1 MVDLQP
7 QGEQVLCACVLLSC
21 SVKQMISLFSFLLFI
36 QNAHRRFTILLKFF
50 MLLYICYEIHY
61 IEIMVAVQTIK
72 GNPFIARLC
81 TRRMSP
87 SGLIAL
93 LDIGSKF
100 LSCMES
106 LAHHEIGFNLI
117 VFAILAFL

>member
-1 MVDLQP
+1 MCVFYCHGSSLIYSDCP
-7 QGEQVLCACVLLSC
+7 HKACHIIKVC
-21 SVKQMISLFSFLLFI
+21 MW
-36 QNAHRRFTILLKFF
+36 
-50 MLLYICYEIHY
+50 LYICYVIHS
-61 IEIMVAVQTIK
+61 IVIMVTVQTLK
-72 GNPFIARLC
+72 GNPFIAHIC

-93 LDIGSKF
+93 LEIGSKF